1 MRCAAENVLLS
12 PREIEILA
20 LLRRGFKMCEV
31 AEALD
36 RSPYTV
42 RSHVKAMYAGLNV
55 SSAVELVMWSAEH
68 PEALQGEW
76 CHSPADFRPRS
87 ERVLRQGLADPVHK
101 AA

>member
-1 MRCAAENVLLS
+1 MRSAAETVLFS
-12 PREIEILA
+12 PREIEVA
-20 LLRRGFKMCEV
+20 SLLKRGLRDREI
-31 AEALD
+31 AEALEIEVC
-36 RSPYTV
+36 TV
-42 RSHVKAMYAGLNV
+42 KRYLQNLYAGLNLDGR
-55 SSAVELVMWSAEH
+55 VELAIWCAEH